1 MGKSFDL
8 PLTFSS
14 SVIKVRQRE
23 IFYPKKRKVKEM
35 NEQILIF
42 PLTRFQ
48 ALSTATLSASIPLSN
63 TVPMEK
69 FNKLSFP
76 QKG

>member
-1 MGKSFDL
+1 
-8 PLTFSS
+8 
-14 SVIKVRQRE
+14 
-23 IFYPKKRKVKEM
+23 M